1 MSGRGTS
8 GGVVFQA
15 EVGAYVAGL
24 LLAER
29 PLSRMAGGL
38 PGAPG
43 AIRFETPAAVDDLLI
58 ETDLG
63 EIYVQ
68 AKRTVSLSPNPGS
81 ELASVAD
88 QFVRQ
93 YRHGIVDAGVRRDF
107 DPSRDRLIL
116 AVGTTTAAT
125 VANNLREALDR
136 NRTGAATT
144 IPNNLSA
151 ALRTFAGLID
161 AAWSTHAG
169 TRIMPTERQSVLA
182 SCSVVVVG
190 DGQRQAVEDG
200 LRDVV
205 AVAGDETALLEALI
219 SWAAMASSNGTGGDA
234 AAIRLALVG
243 KARLVEPPRYRNDV
257 QRLNAYSAGVIKRLE
272 RFTEIA
278 SPEGHFT
285 ITRPVT
291 ALAVQAARGG
301 FLAITG
307 EPGAGKSAVVHKVA
321 QELAKD
327 TIVVVLTVEAASI
340 SLDALRIDIGLQH
353 PFLDVLAKMP
363 GDRPAYLVLD
373 ALDAARGGLA
383 EATYRRIVE
392 EVSALPGWHVIA
404 SVRTFD
410 LRLGREWRR
419 LFAGTAP
426 LAEYA
431 DRSFSAVRHIHIGL
445 LADDEKA
452 DVAVKSPI
460 LAAAIEAGGPRME
473 ALARNP
479 FNLALLGDLL
489 QGGVVASTLSSVA
502 TRGELLER
510 YWDERIS
517 EFGLPAVVGLKTV
530 VARMLAARSI
540 DLPETDVP
548 DTSAKAVDDL
558 QHVGVLVTEQTR
570 RIGFRH
576 HVLFDYAVARLVLLP
591 DRTAALEYLSRTRGA
606 GLLVTSSLG
615 YWIESLKASLGAG
628 EYWSFVV
635 SLIGD
640 DDVDPIVRIEVARL
654 SVESVRGDEN
664 LDPLAVALAKVV
676 PSKNRAFQH
685 IVGSLMTKSQL
696 RQPIEV
702 ATWARLLD
710 AMGDPH
716 PEQLG
721 SFRALIGMLIED
733 TPSPEALKSLGKA
746 SRALFDAMSTDESR
760 IRWLA
765 SHVVP
770 FVAKTIGTD
779 PGASRKRLD
788 QIFLQRRFSKLGFIE
803 VPWLARESLSLAEHD
818 EEFVVQLFYRVFRGG
833 EFSRDQVTS
842 MSGSWILS
850 LTSNAAQDFAM
861 ATHSLVGDFSQLLT
875 RYPRI
880 ALRAFAA
887 AIRGE
892 CERSHPARES
902 QEIQRLLIAG
912 AEQEFQQDFS
922 HIWAWS
928 VDDREHDDY
937 AKLYRAVI
945 AWAATADDQALLRQV
960 PELILSETGIGLA
973 WRAVFEIAATK
984 SEILG
989 REIWK
994 TAASVPVLKSLD
1006 TRQSAISV
1014 IAATLPHLPIDER
1027 AQAETE
1033 WLEFDFAEFSRPDEA
1048 RIEIIGT
1055 LFEAVGEP
1063 QLVTKAAR
1071 VFLRDAKMDG
1081 STFENGKPLEFKSGW
1096 RASDRHWLEREG
1108 IDVRAHDVAP
1118 LLTLVNDLRSL
1129 RDAFKAEGT
1138 PEGGVSL
1145 WGSTLALCDAIAQ
1158 SGPMEPA
1165 LDQEVSD
1172 ALAEGLGIALSK
1184 GLVPTE
1190 KRDAALGR
1198 LLELTHHSYPELKD
1212 QTEEKFADFPSW
1224 GSPSPRIE
1232 AAEALAILAS
1242 QPKFWPEVKER
1253 YQEVLLNDPH
1263 PAVRF
1268 QLVHILPWIGTIDE
1282 EEMWALAEKF
1292 LAKEKNPANMKQAI
1306 SYLSRL
1312 AGRSPERLEAL
1323 VIPIADVK
1331 IPKKGDDPLT
1341 GLIAFFAVNKELP
1354 ASKTML
1360 SNWAKD
1366 HKEHEERLQ
1375 AALFDIRDGLVTGFD
1390 DGNPEKAELRR
1401 KTQEFLWMLID
1412 ALEPAVRSWPLSGN
1426 EPTPE
1431 EVAALKLFNEIADQ
1445 IYYAVGHDKVSPELA
1460 SVDAKRKFLKEYGP
1474 FISRLMTL
1482 GTPGS
1487 VHHLLSVLSFLIE
1500 ANPEQCFDLFSEAML
1515 RTTGVARYE
1524 HESMGAAL
1532 FVQLIG
1538 LYLADYRSVFE
1549 DEVRRRKLVDCLA
1562 LFVEAGWP
1570 EARRLFQSLP
1580 ELLQ

>member
-29 PLSRMAGGL
+29 PVSRMAGGL
-38 PGAPG
+38 PGVPRT
-43 AIRFETPAAVDDLLI
+43 IRFETPTAVDDLLI
-58 ETDLG
+58 ETDRG

-68 AKRTVSLSPNPGS
+68 AKRTISLSSNPGS
-81 ELASVAD
+81 ELASAAD

-93 YRHGIVDAGVRRDF
+93 FRDGIIDGGVRRDF
-107 DPSRDRLIL
+107 DPSRDRLVL
-116 AVGTTTAAT
+116 AVGSTTAAT

-136 NRTGAATT
+136 NRTGAATAM
-144 IPNNLSA
+144 PNSLGS
-151 ALRTFAGLID
+151 ALRTFSGLID
-161 AAWSTHAG
+161 AAWNTHAG
-169 TRIMPTERQSVLA
+169 IGIKPAERQSILA
-182 SCSVVVVG
+182 CCSVVVVG
-190 DGQRQAVEDG
+190 DGQRQTVEDG

-205 AVAGDETALLEALI
+205 AVVGDEAALLEALI
-219 SWAAMASSNGTGGDA
+219 SWAATASGNGTGGDA
-234 AAIRLALVG
+234 AAIRLALAG
-243 KARLVEPPRYRNDV
+243 KARLVEPPSYRDDV
-257 QRLNAYSAGVIKRLE
+257 QRLNTYSAGVMGRLE
-272 RFTEIA
+272 RFTQIT

-285 ITRPVT
+285 IARPVT
-291 ALAVQAARGG
+291 ALTVQAARGG
-301 FLAITG
+301 LLAITG
-307 EPGAGKSAVVHKVA
+307 EPGSGKSAIVREVA
-321 QELAKD
+321 QELAKEA
-327 TIVVVLTVEAASI
+327 TVVVLTVEAVSI
-340 SLDALRIDIGLQH
+340 SADALRIDIGLQH
-353 PFLDVLAKMP
+353 SLIDVLAQMP

-383 EATYRRIVE
+383 EATYKRLVE
-392 EVSALPGWHVIA
+392 EVSTLPGWHVIA

-426 LAEYA
+426 QAAYA
-431 DRSFSAVRHIHIGL
+431 DPNFSAVRHIHIGL
-445 LADDEKA
+445 LSDVEKA

-460 LAAAIEAGGPRME
+460 LASAIEAGGPKME
-473 ALARNP
+473 GLARNP

-489 QGGVVASTLSSVA
+489 HSGVAASTLSSVA

-517 EFGLPAVVGLKTV
+517 EFGLPAVTSLKTV
-530 VARMLAARSI
+530 VTRMLTARSI

-548 DTSAKAVDDL
+548 DTAAKAVDDL
-558 QHVGVLVTEQTR
+558 QRVGVLVTEQTR

-576 HVLFDYAVARLVLLP
+576 HVLFDYAVARLILLP
-591 DRTAALEYLSRTRGA
+591 DRVAALEFLSRASGA
-606 GLLVTSSLG
+606 GLLVTPSLG
-615 YWIESLKASLGAG
+615 YWLEALKATFSAE

-640 DDVDPIVRIEVARL
+640 DAIDPIVRIEVARL
-654 SVESVRGDEN
+654 PVESVHNGDD
-664 LDPLAVALAKVV
+664 LTPLADALTKVD

-696 RQPIEV
+696 KQPIAV
-702 ATWARLLD
+702 DAWATLLE
-710 AMGDPH
+710 ALGDPN

-733 TPSPEALKSLGKA
+733 NPSPEALRSLGKA
-746 SRALFDAMSTDESR
+746 SRVLFDAMSTDESR

-788 QIFLQRRFSKLGFIE
+788 QIFSQPRFSKLGFIE

-861 ATHSLVGDFSQLLT
+861 STHSLASDFPQLLL

-892 CERSHPARES
+892 RERSHPARES
-902 QEIQRLLIAG
+902 QEVQRVSIAG
-912 AEQEFQQDFS
+912 VEREFEQDYS
-922 HIWAWS
+922 HIWAWNA
-928 VDDREHDDY
+928 DDREHDDY
-937 AKLYRAVI
+937 AKLYRAVS
-945 AWAATADDQALLRQV
+945 AWGATADDQALLTQV

-973 WRAVFEIAATK
+973 WRSVFEIAASK
-984 SEILG
+984 PDILG

-994 TAASVPVLKSLD
+994 TAASVPMLKSLD
-1006 TRQSAISV
+1006 TRRSAISA
-1014 IAATLPHLPIDER
+1014 IAATFPHLSSDER
-1027 AQAETE
+1027 AQAETD
-1033 WLEFDFAEFSRPDEA
+1033 WLQLNFAEFSRPDEV
-1048 RIEIIGT
+1048 RVEIIGT
-1055 LFEAVGEP
+1055 LFETIGES
-1063 QLVTKAAR
+1063 QLVTETAR
-1071 VFLRDAKMDG
+1071 AFLRDAKTG
-1081 STFENGKPLEFKSGW
+1081 RSIFENGKPLEFNSGW
-1096 RASDRHWLEREG
+1096 TASDRHWLEREG
-1108 IDVRAHDVAP
+1108 IDVKAHDVAP
-1118 LLTLVNDLRSL
+1118 LLALVSDLRSA
-1129 RDAFKAEGT
+1129 RDAFKAEETLDRGAF
-1138 PEGGVSL
+1138 L
-1145 WGSTLALCDAIAQ
+1145 WNSTLALGDAVAQ
-1158 SGPMEPA
+1158 AGPMGAA
-1165 LDQEVSD
+1165 LDQEMSD

-1190 KRDAALGR
+1190 KRDAALGW
-1198 LLELTHHSYPELKD
+1198 LLELTHHSDPELKD
-1212 QTEEKFADFPSW
+1212 ETEERFADFPSW

-1232 AAEALAILAS
+1232 AAQALAILATQS
-1242 QPKFWPEVKER
+1242 EFWPLVRER
-1253 YQEVLLNDPH
+1253 YQDILLNDPH

-1268 QLVHILPWIGTIDE
+1268 QLVRVLPWIEQIAE
-1282 EEMWALAEKF
+1282 EEMWTLAEKF
-1292 LAKEKNPANMKQAI
+1292 LKKEKNATNLKQAI
-1306 SYLSRL
+1306 ASLSRL
-1312 AGRSPERLEAL
+1312 AGRNPERLEAL
-1323 VIPIADVK
+1323 AIPVADVRF
-1331 IPKKGDDPLT
+1331 PKKGDDPLT
-1341 GLIAFFAVNKELP
+1341 GLIVFFAVNKELP
-1354 ASKTML
+1354 TSKALLFDWTQ
-1360 SNWAKD
+1360 NY
-1366 HKEHEERLQ
+1366 KEQEERLQ
-1375 AALFDIRDGLVTGFD
+1375 SALFDIRNGLIIGFD
-1390 DGNPEKAELRR
+1390 DEDPEKVTLRR
-1401 KTQEFLWMLID
+1401 RTQDFLWILIA
-1412 ALEPAVRSWPLSGN
+1412 ALEPAVKSWPSSGN

-1431 EVAALKLFNEIADQ
+1431 EVSALKLFNEIADQ
-1445 IYYAVGHDKVSPELA
+1445 IYYAVGHDEISPELA
-1460 SVDAKRKFLKEYGP
+1460 GVDAKRRFLKEYAP
-1474 FISRLMTL
+1474 FISKLTTL

-1487 VHHLLSVLSFLIE
+1487 VHHLLSVLSFLME
-1500 ANPEQCFDLFSEAML
+1500 VDPEQCFDLISEAML

-1524 HESMGAAL
+1524 HESMGATL
-1532 FVQLIG
+1532 FVKLIG
-1538 LYLADYRSVFE
+1538 WYLADYRSVFE